1 MIFNGIRWSSHQLR
15 PGIKELRGEIL
26 DAMTDTVHRMSP
38 EVMART
44 LSGEAGS
51 DPRFEMGSIP
61 LTF

>member
-1 MIFNGIRWSSHQLR
+1 MIPFLQFFNDLQRHSMVISNLTSFIR

-51 DPRFEMGSIP
+51 
-61 LTF
+61 